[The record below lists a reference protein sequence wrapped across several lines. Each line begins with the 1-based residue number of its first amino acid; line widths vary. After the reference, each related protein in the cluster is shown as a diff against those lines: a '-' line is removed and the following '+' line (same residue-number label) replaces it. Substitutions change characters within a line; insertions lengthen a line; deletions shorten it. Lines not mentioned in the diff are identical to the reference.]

1 MEFEL
6 ARVSFSYSRGTRPI
20 LRDATLTLPEGA
32 GPTFVL
38 GCNGAGKSTL
48 LKLLSGF
55 LLPTSGAVRLGGRD
69 PRRMSGRERAAA
81 IAVVPQTSGSVLDC
95 TAFECVL
102 TGRNAFLS
110 PWRPASSGDLRA
122 VREAMERM
130 DVFRF
135 ADVPCSRLSGGEL
148 QRVFIA
154 AALAQESRWLLMDE
168 PTSSLDPAHV
178 AALMRALSDL
188 DRSVVIV
195 THDASLARAKAARV
209 LLLHDGALFADG
221 TPDSV
226 MTEANLHA
234 VYGCP
239 ARVHSDSVAFRYD

>member
-1 MEFEL
+1 MDFEL
-6 ARVSFSYSRGTRPI
+6 ARVSFSYGARPI
-20 LRDATLTLPEGA
+20 LHDATLTLPEGA

-38 GCNGAGKSTL
+38 GRNGVGKSTL

-55 LLPTSGAVRLGGRD
+55 LRPTAGAVQLGGRD

-81 IAVVPQTSGSVLDC
+81 IAVVPQASGPALDC

-110 PWRPASSGDLRA
+110 PWSPASTRDLRA
-122 VREAMERM
+122 VHEAMERM

-168 PTSSLDPAHV
+168 PTSSLDPAHI
-178 AALMRALSDL
+178 AALMRVLSEL
-188 DRSVVIV
+188 DRTVVIV

-209 LLLHDGALFADG
+209 LLLHEGVLFADG
-221 TPDSV
+221 TPDAV
-226 MTEANLHA
+226 MTEANLHF

-239 ARVHSDSVAFRYD
+239 VRVHADAVAFRYD